1 MTKFK
6 SNIWKIYIYKFLSE
20 FYLIVPILIPFY
32 ESNGLTKTQVFTVQ
46 ASYALAVLLL
56 EVPSGYLADVIGR
69 RKTLILGAIGLPLGL
84 FIYVSSGTFFMFVLA
99 ELVLAA
105 AGSMRS
111 GCESAL
117 IYDTLI
123 QMGAETE
130 YKKFEGRTQSFTRFG
145 SAMASILGGLAA
157 LLSFN
162 TPFYINIATSV
173 FMLPL
178 ALSLIEPERKSLKSQ
193 NPLRD
198 ILRICGF
205 CFTHPKLRLLMLF
218 SAMIMSTSIVGV
230 WSYFLYYES
239 LKINLG
245 YFGIIF
251 AVFHLSSALGSTKA
265 HSLEKTIGPKKSITL
280 ALVIG
285 INFLLLGFF
294 REIWLI
300 PLIFLNAL
308 IWGLVY
314 PLFLDYMNRL
324 TKSETR
330 ATVLSV
336 ANMTGALSY
345 VIIAPLF
352 GKLVD
357 LLSLAKAHII
367 IGIYVLLYGSLAT
380 LVFLRLSPFID
391 EAQPTDDPETDIS

>member
-1 MTKFK
+1 MIQFK
-6 SNIWKIYIYKFLSE
+6 SNLWKIYIFKFLSE

-46 ASYALAVLLL
+46 ATYALAVLLL
-56 EVPSGYLADVIGR
+56 EIPSGYLADVIGR
-69 RKTLILGAIGLPLGL
+69 RKALILGAIGLPLGL
-84 FIYVSSGTFFMFVLA
+84 FVYVSSNTFFMFVLA
-99 ELVLAA
+99 EFVLAMA
-105 AGSMRS
+105 NSMRS
-111 GCESAL
+111 GCESAF

-123 QMGAETE
+123 QIDAESD
-130 YKKFEGRTQSFTRFG
+130 YKKFEGRSQSFTRFG
-145 SAMASILGGLAA
+145 SAAASILGGLAA
-157 LLSFN
+157 LLSLN
-162 TPFYINIATSV
+162 MPFYINIGTSI

-178 ALSLIEPERKSLKSQ
+178 AMSLIEPERKSLKSQ
-193 NPLRD
+193 NPLKD
-198 ILRICGF
+198 IFRICGY

-218 SAMIMSTSIVGV
+218 SALIMSTGVVGV

-239 LKINLG
+239 LEISLG

-251 AVFHLSSALGSTKA
+251 AIFQLSSALGSTKA
-265 HSLEKTIGPKKSITL
+265 HSMEKIIGPKRSITL

-294 REIWLI
+294 RETWLI

-308 IWGLVY
+308 IWGFIY
-314 PLFLDYMNRL
+314 PLFLDHMNRL
-324 TKSETR
+324 TPSETR

-345 VIIAPLF
+345 VILAPLF

-357 LLSLAKAHII
+357 VLSLAKAHII
-367 IGIYVLLYGSLAT
+367 LGIYALLYGSLAT
-380 LVFLRLSPFID
+380 LVFLHLFPFID
-391 EAQPTDDPETDIS
+391 KAQQEDDLETDIS

>member
-1 MTKFK
+1 MTALK
-6 SNIWKIYIYKFLSE
+6 SNLWKIYIYKFLSE

-32 ESNGLTKTQVFTVQ
+32 ESNGLTKTQVFSVQ

-56 EVPSGYLADVIGR
+56 EIPSGYLADVMGR
-69 RKTLILGAIGLPLGL
+69 RITLILGAIGLPLGL
-84 FIYVSSGTFFMFVLA
+84 FVYVSSSTFFMFVLA

-130 YKKFEGRTQSFTRFG
+130 YKKFEGRTQFFTRFG
-145 SAMASILGGLAA
+145 SAIASIFGGLAA
-157 LLSFN
+157 LFSFS
-162 TPFYINIATSV
+162 TPFYINIATSI

-178 ALSLIEPERKSLKSQ
+178 ALSLIEPKRKSLKSK
-193 NPLRD
+193 NPLGD
-198 ILRICGF
+198 ILRICRS
-205 CFTHPKLRLLMLF
+205 CYTNPKLRLLMLF
-218 SAMIMSTSIVGV
+218 SAMIMSTGIVGV

-239 LKINLG
+239 LHINLG
-245 YFGIIF
+245 YFGVIF
-251 AVFHLSSALGSTKA
+251 AVFQLSSALGSTKA
-265 HSLEKTIGPKKSITL
+265 YSLQKKIGPNKSIAL

-285 INFLLLGFF
+285 VNFLLLGIL

-308 IWGLVY
+308 IWGFVY

-324 TKSETR
+324 TPSETR

-345 VIIAPLF
+345 VLIAPLF
-352 GKLVD
+352 GRLVD
-357 LLSLAKAHII
+357 LLSLAKSHLIL
-367 IGIYVLLYGSLAT
+367 GIYVLGYGALA
-380 LVFLRLSPFID
+380 LSAFLRFFTEVKPADQNEESS
-391 EAQPTDDPETDIS
+391 E

>member
-1 MTKFK
+1 MTALK
-6 SNIWKIYIYKFLSE
+6 SNLWKIYIYKFLSE
-20 FYLIVPILIPFY
+20 FYLIVPILIPYY

-56 EVPSGYLADVIGR
+56 EIPSGYLADVIGR

-84 FIYVSSGTFFMFVLA
+84 FIYVSSSTFLMFVLA
-99 ELVLAA
+99 EFVVAVA
-105 AGSMRS
+105 NSMHS

-123 QMGAETE
+123 QMKEE
-130 YKKFEGRTQSFTRFG
+130 SDYKKYEGRSQSYTRFG
-145 SAMASILGGLAA
+145 SAAASIIGGIVA
-157 LLSFN
+157 LLSLN
-162 TPFYINIATSV
+162 VPFYINIGTSI

-193 NPLRD
+193 NPLKD
-198 ILRICGF
+198 ITRICRF
-205 CFTHPKLRLLMLF
+205 SFTHPKLRLLMLF
-218 SAMIMSTSIVGV
+218 SSMIMSTGIVGV
-230 WSYFLYYES
+230 WSYFLFYES
-239 LKINLG
+239 LEISLG
-245 YFGIIF
+245 YFGVIF
-251 AVFHLSSALGSTKA
+251 AVFQLSSALGSSKA
-265 HSLEKTIGPKKSITL
+265 HSLEKIFGPKRSIAV

-294 REIWLI
+294 RVIWLI

-308 IWGLVY
+308 IWGFVY
-314 PLFLDYMNRL
+314 PLFLDSMNRF
-324 TKSETR
+324 TPSETR

-357 LLSLAKAHII
+357 MLSLAKAHII
-367 IGIYVLLYGSLAT
+367 LGIYVLLYGSLAT
-380 LVFLRLSPFID
+380 LMFLRLFPFAD
-391 EAQPTDDPETDIS
+391 EVQITDCSETDTS